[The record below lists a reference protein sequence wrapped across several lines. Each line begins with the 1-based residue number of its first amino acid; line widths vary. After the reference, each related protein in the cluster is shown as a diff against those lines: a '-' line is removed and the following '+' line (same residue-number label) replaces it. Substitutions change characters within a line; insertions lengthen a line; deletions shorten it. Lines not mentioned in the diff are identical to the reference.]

1 MNVPTAQNAGKP
13 SLSFN
18 HHFFVTKQSMPL
30 RLISLD
36 CLNDSRRF
44 SVSAANQYSL
54 IWDPESNLRFI
65 P

>member
-36 CLNDSRRF
+36 CLNDSRSF
-44 SVSAANQYSL
+44 SVSAANQ
-54 IWDPESNLRFI
+54 ILR
-65 P
+65 